1 MQLNFLRITM
11 LLVLLF
17 CFTACSK
24 AEPVQPLKSKK
35 SLVGN
40 RGFSYKHKSV
50 TMYHYGRGGEEY
62 WIFEPNNPRPDR
74 APLIV
79 FTPGWLAMKPKIY
92 GAWIDHIVKR
102 RNIVIFPRYQANALA
117 QTKTFTPNALKAV
130 KNAVLTLQS
139 EKEHVKPDLS
149 RVAFVGHSAGGIIAA
164 NLAAL
169 AEKKGLPLPSAVM
182 CIEPGKTWSKRK
194 RMNIP
199 LVNLKTIPEN
209 VLLLAVVGDRDTVV
223 KDIDAKRILRES
235 VRVPRENKNYITLIS
250 NDHGAP
256 PLIADH
262 FAPSAPDPQY
272 RCPRNKT
279 GKIKIIRSLG
289 TYKIN
294 RSISKNKP
302 VIKKRRNRSIKERR
316 TVDALDY
323 YGLWK
328 LFDGL
333 TDAAFFKK
341 NSKFALGNTREQ
353 RFMGTWSDGVPVKEL
368 VVRKS
373 P

>member
-11 LLVLLF
+11 LLIFLF
-17 CFTACSK
+17 CFTPYSK
-24 AEPVQPLKSKK
+24 GEPVQPLKPKNPLVSK
-35 SLVGN
+35 
-40 RGFSYKHKSV
+40 RGFNHEHRSV
-50 TMYHYGRGGEEY
+50 TIYHYGRGGEEY
-62 WIFEPNNPRPDR
+62 WVFEPSSPKPKK
-74 APLIV
+74 APLVV
-79 FTPGWLAMKPKIY
+79 FIHGWLAMDPKIY

-102 RNIVIFPRYQANALA
+102 RNIVIFPRYQAHALA
-117 QTKTFTPNALKAV
+117 QAKTFTPNALKAV
-130 KNAVLTLQS
+130 KNAFLTLQS

-169 AEKKGLPLPSAVM
+169 AKKKGLPVPRAVM
-182 CIEPGKTWSKRK
+182 CIAPGITWNKWK

-199 LVNLKTIPEN
+199 LVNLKAIPED
-209 VLLLAVVGDRDTVV
+209 VLLLAVVGDKDTVV
-223 KDIDAKRILRES
+223 KDIDAKRIFRES
-235 VRVPRENKNYITLIS
+235 VRVPGQNKNYITLIS
-250 NDHGAP
+250 DDHGVP
-256 PLIADH
+256 PLVADH
-262 FAPSAPDPQY
+262 FTPSAPDPQY

-279 GKIKIIRSLG
+279 GKIKTIKSLG
-289 TYKIN
+289 KYKFN
-294 RSISKNKP
+294 KSILKDKP
-302 VIKKRRNRSIKERR
+302 VRKKRRRRSIKERR
-316 TVDALDY
+316 TIDALDY

-353 RFMGTWSDGVPVKEL
+353 RFMGTWSDGTPVKEL
-368 VVRKS
+368 VVRKN